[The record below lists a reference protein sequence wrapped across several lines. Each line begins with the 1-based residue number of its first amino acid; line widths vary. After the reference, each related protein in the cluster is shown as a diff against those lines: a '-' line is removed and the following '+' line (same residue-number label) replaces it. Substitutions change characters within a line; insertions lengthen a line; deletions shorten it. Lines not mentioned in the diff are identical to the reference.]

1 MDHSSI
7 LRGLKGGLIV
17 SCQALSEEPLYGADH
32 MAVMAKAAAQGG
44 AVGIRANSPVDISA
58 IRTAIELPIIG
69 IYKVDTPGFGVYITP
84 TLEHAR
90 QVAKA
95 GADIIA
101 LDATQRPHPDHLSL
115 PDRIRAVH
123 QATGCLVMADISIL
137 EEGLAAQE
145 AGADLV
151 GTTLSGYTAYSPVLA
166 GPDFDLLRKLTLQ
179 LKVPV
184 IAEGRI
190 ATPRQAVQALEQGAF
205 AVVVGSAITRP
216 QWITAQFTERIKAY
230 ESEHRVT
237 PPG

>member
-1 MDHSSI
+1 MDPSLI
-7 LRGLKGGLIV
+7 LRCLKGGLIV
-17 SCQALSEEPLYGADH
+17 SCQALPEEPLYGAEH

-44 AVGIRANSPVDISA
+44 AVGIRANSPVDIAA
-58 IRTAIELPIIG
+58 IRNAIEMPIIG
-69 IYKVDTPGFGVYITP
+69 IYKMNLPGFDVYITP
-84 TLEHAR
+84 TLEHAK

-115 PDRIRAVH
+115 PERIRAVR
-123 QATGCLVMADISIL
+123 QATGCLVMADISVL

-166 GPDFDLLRKLTLQ
+166 EPDFDLLRKLTLQ

-190 ATPRQAVQALEQGAF
+190 ATPGQAVQALELGAF

-216 QWITAQFTERIKAY
+216 QWITTQFAERIKAY
-230 ESEHRVT
+230 ESEHRTT